1 MSKRSGNSKNR
12 SLSKP
17 ARMFVIIS
25 RCQAGASS
33 QHGSSARARSSSVT
47 TTISPVSGSKY
58 DVQSS
63 LAASNAA
70 MISQREMTFDMASN
84 TSTEGHESGAQGIRS
99 LVQEN
104 YRPLPGP
111 RSREPSHFSNSFPKT
126 FWAHFGTDQASFIS
140 SPA

>member
-12 SLSKP
+12 SLSKA
-17 ARMFVIIS
+17 ARIFGIIS

-33 QHGSSARARSSSVT
+33 QHGSSAKARSSSVT

-70 MISQREMTFDMASN
+70 MISRREMTFDIASN
-84 TSTEGHESGAQGIRS
+84 TSGEGHES
-99 LVQEN
+99 
-104 YRPLPGP
+104 RPDGDY
-111 RSREPSHFSNSFPKT
+111 K
-126 FWAHFGTDQASFIS
+126 AG
-140 SPA
+140 